1 MMGNGLWGGCCS
13 GFSGG
18 FGSMGIFGSILS
30 LVLSVG
36 LIIGLVIFLVW
47 AVRRLGAAPKNN
59 RANSSAE
66 NTLQSPLDIL
76 KLRYAK
82 GEISQQ
88 EYQEMSKNIK

>member
-1 MMGNGLWGGCCS
+1 MMGHGLWGGCCS
-13 GFSGG
+13 GILGG
-18 FGSMGIFGSILS
+18 IGSLGIVGSILN

-47 AVRRLGAAPKNN
+47 AVRRLGAEPKRNI
-59 RANSSAE
+59 ANSSME

-82 GEISQQ
+82 GEITQQ
-88 EYQEMSKNIK
+88 EYQEMSKAIQ

>member
-1 MMGNGLWGGCCS
+1 MGHGLWGGCCS
-13 GFSGG
+13 GLLGG

-47 AVRRLGAAPKNN
+47 AVSRLGAEPKRNP
-59 RANSSAE
+59 ANSSAE
-66 NTLQSPLDIL
+66 NTLQNPLDIL

-82 GEISQQ
+82 GEITQQ
-88 EYQEMSKNIK
+88 EYQDMSKAIK

>member
-1 MMGNGLWGGCCS
+1 MMGHGLWGGCCS
-13 GFSGG
+13 GLLGG

-47 AVRRLGAAPKNN
+47 AVRRMGADPKSY

-66 NTLQSPLDIL
+66 NSSQSPLDIL

-88 EYQEMSKNIK
+88 EYQEMRKAIQ